1 MNDALFG
8 ALVGGGATCLAAWIT
23 IREQGRHVT
32 EELTQGR
39 FTDAYVT
46 LQIYVSSWADHATWN
61 LNLVRLLGET
71 EPVLPQVSDVQ
82 GARVSLFASDEVV
95 VEMGKFA
102 QSVMNYRLAVGHLQ
116 EVRRASSMTGPAHP
130 DLKEALDQLYSSARE
145 LVANAGRFHQLLRN
159 DLRGARCRSAIAR
172 WRPGRFHPN
181 PQ

>member
-61 LNLVRLLGET
+61 LNLVKLIGET

-82 GARVSLFASDEVV
+82 GAQVSLFASDEVAF
-95 VEMGKFA
+95 EMDEFSK
-102 QSVMNYRLAVGHLQ
+102 SVMNYRMAVGRLQ
-116 EVRRASSMTGPAHP
+116 EVRRASSMTPNRQPRVRHP
-130 DLKEALDQLYSSARE
+130 
-145 LVANAGRFHQLLRN
+145 LRI
-159 DLRGARCRSAIAR
+159 SIS
-172 WRPGRFHPN
+172 
-181 PQ
+181 